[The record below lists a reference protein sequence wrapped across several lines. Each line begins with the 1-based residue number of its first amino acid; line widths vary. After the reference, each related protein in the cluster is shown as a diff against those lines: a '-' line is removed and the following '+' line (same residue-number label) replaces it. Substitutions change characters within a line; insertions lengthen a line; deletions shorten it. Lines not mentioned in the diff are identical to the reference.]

1 MTCALLVSQG
11 ARRRDFS
18 KVSKVLCCCQTADK
32 TGIKPEC
39 ALIQLSNFAAVP
51 TVWFSV
57 WRCCLVTD
65 LFLVSLSKA

>member
-32 TGIKPEC
+32 TGIKLEC

-51 TVWFSV
+51 TVWF
-57 WRCCLVTD
+57 
-65 LFLVSLSKA
+65 